1 MYCNLCLEDWDK
13 HQHFKHI
20 HITIAMK
27 TFYQRW
33 AELNEKSIKTYD
45 EATKYISEFLP
56 LIKYLDKLS
65 AEVES
70 GMLARFPVIHMI
82 SQDY

>member
-1 MYCNLCLEDWDK
+1 
-13 HQHFKHI
+13 
-20 HITIAMK
+20 MK

-45 EATKYISEFLP
+45 EATNYITEFLP
-56 LIKYLDKLS
+56 LIKYLEKLT

-70 GMLARFPVIHMI
+70 GILALFPVIHMI